1 MNRIIV
7 DTDIGDDVD
16 DVLALTFALL
26 CPHLDIK
33 AITTVTPWAEKRSK
47 IVKHLLKLIG
57 KTDIPVGSGIELPM
71 RGLSDEEL
79 AKMTTEKRLNQYAA
93 IPLEER
99 EQEEERVNAAELIIQ
114 MVERYPQ
121 DISIAAIGPLSNIAL
136 ALRLRPSIASKIR
149 SIALMGGE
157 VQVHRQEHNI
167 TWDPE
172 AAEVVL
178 TSGIPL
184 FFGTWS
190 VTRQLILCPEDCRII
205 ENSNAELGVFLGDCI
220 KRWWPSKGSKPGP
233 VMYDLAPLAWCFD
246 RSFFET
252 RPMHL
257 RVETSGKLTRGMTI
271 ASDRTP
277 NAEVTTGMKSEAL
290 HQLFMETVS
299 G

>member
-16 DVLALTFALL
+16 DVLALAFALR

-33 AITTVTPWAEKRSK
+33 AITTVTAWTDKRAA
-47 IVKHLLKLIG
+47 IVKHLLKLSG
-57 KTDIPVGSGIELPM
+57 KMDIPVGSGIELPM

-79 AKMTTEKRLNQYAA
+79 AWMTAEKRLNHYAA
-93 IPLEER
+93 VPVEER
-99 EQEEERVNAAELIIQ
+99 EREEERMSAAELMIRT
-114 MVERYPQ
+114 VERYPG

-136 ALRLRPSIASKIR
+136 ALRIRPSIASKIR

-157 VQVHRQEHNI
+157 VQIHRQEHNI
-167 TWDPE
+167 AWDPE

-184 FFGTWS
+184 FLGTWS
-190 VTRQLILCPEDCRII
+190 VTRQFILSLEDCRII
-205 ENSNAELGVFLGDCI
+205 ENSNAELGAFLGDCM

-233 VMYDLAPLAWCFD
+233 VMYDLAPLVWCFD

-252 RPMHL
+252 SPMHI
-257 RVETSGKLTRGMTI
+257 RVETSGALTRGMTL

-277 NAEVTTGMKSEAL
+277 NAEVTTGMRAEAL
-290 HQLFMETVS
+290 RLLFMQTIC